1 MMFLTERMVRQGG
14 MLVGCGARQ
23 SSVALLLVL
32 GATATAAYQ
41 LSSSPRAFAPG
52 CLQWPRGGRTAKH
65 PLALKMAAPALSTSR
80 RAICQMLLGAC
91 LSAAAPRE
99 CPAFEWVP
107 KSPEEG
113 DCADCIGERGQL
125 SRAARSLRMRF
136 CLALDTNT
144 AYLVAPSFQCVLP
157 SRAGVTNGF
166 LANCP
171 EASPTCVSSQDDQGP
186 TADWANSY
194 AEPWIYEGS
203 PAQALAKI
211 KFQVQRFGGKVV
223 KQTDD
228 YMRCEFRSQSLPG
241 QVDAFDDTEFYLT
254 PNDATVQFRSARRPS
269 KLTSS
274 PLGDFGAN
282 KKRMEDMRVALHW
295 EKVPVLR
302 NRKRAFLFF
311 ESPLDTFGPACNGIG
326 CGEDLE
332 STDDLKRPQR
342 FDTDPLSAPALPRPP
357 QPDEDEE

>member
-1 MMFLTERMVRQGG
+1 M
-14 MLVGCGARQ
+14 
-23 SSVALLLVL
+23 SSNALL
-32 GATATAAYQ
+32 
-41 LSSSPRAFAPG
+41 S
-52 CLQWPRGGRTAKH
+52 
-65 PLALKMAAPALSTSR
+65 LALHINAP
-80 RAICQMLLGAC
+80 
-91 LSAAAPRE
+91 
-99 CPAFEWVP
+99 
-107 KSPEEG
+107 
-113 DCADCIGERGQL
+113 
-125 SRAARSLRMRF
+125 
-136 CLALDTNT
+136 N
-144 AYLVAPSFQCVLP
+144 LVAPPCRCVLAF
-157 SRAGVTNGF
+157 RAGVTNGF

-171 EASPTCVSSQDDQGP
+171 SSPTCVSSQDDQGP
-186 TADWANSY
+186 TADWANAY
-194 AEPWIYEGS
+194 AEPWIYEGN

-332 STDDLKRPQR
+332 SSDDLKRPQR
-342 FDTDPLSAPALPRPP
+342 FDTDPLSAPALPKPA
-357 QPDEDEE
+357 QPDDDEE